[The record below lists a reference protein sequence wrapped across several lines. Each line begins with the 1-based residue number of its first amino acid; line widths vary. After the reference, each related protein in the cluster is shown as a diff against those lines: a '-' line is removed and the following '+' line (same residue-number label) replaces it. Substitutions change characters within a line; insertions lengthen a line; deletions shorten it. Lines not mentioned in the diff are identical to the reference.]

1 MLDRQKQQIPET
13 VIQSRQGEP
22 QERQGQG
29 WGVGGGGEGCPRRDG
44 GRGGVWVVGVRG
56 TARPGHSLCIF
67 HGPAWQG

>member
-29 WGVGGGGEGCPRRDG
+29 WGVGGGGEGHSQAWPFTVHLPWASLAGLGAG
-44 GRGGVWVVGVRG
+44 GSGLG
-56 TARPGHSLCIF
+56 TWERAT
-67 HGPAWQG
+67 